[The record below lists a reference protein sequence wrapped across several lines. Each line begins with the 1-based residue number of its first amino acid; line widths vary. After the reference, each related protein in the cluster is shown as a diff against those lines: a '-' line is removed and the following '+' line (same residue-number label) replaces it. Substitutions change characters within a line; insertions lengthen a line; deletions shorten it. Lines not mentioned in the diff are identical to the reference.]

1 MEGYQGRKHLKLSVE
16 VNIIAFAINFSSK
29 QPNDVQKYYRRVM
42 QIKGRASWFV
52 MSRLFPLSPGL
63 HWELWSIISDKQL

>member
-42 QIKGRASWFV
+42 QIKGRAS
-52 MSRLFPLSPGL
+52 
-63 HWELWSIISDKQL
+63 